1 MDCFASVAITAGIVG
16 WAKRSVPTI
25 SSGVLAVGT
34 AQAPLPILRSLQRRA
49 DYPSSTVSAPFTA
62 SAESVTVFSSEP
74 ACTAMFSAKNRASA
88 T

>member
-1 MDCFASVAITAGIVG
+1 MAVTRTPLPAEVG
-16 WAKRSVPTI
+16 WAERSVPTVP
-25 SSGVLAVGT
+25 SGMLMVGT
-34 AQAPLPILRSLQRRA
+34 AQAPLPTLRLYQRRA

-62 SAESVTVFSSEP
+62 SAEFVTVFSSEP